1 MLAEEA
7 GVPAGV
13 FHVVTGSSREI
24 GAALCESDAVR
35 KLSFTGSTEVGRTLM
50 EQCAPTIKKLSLEL
64 GGNAP
69 FIVFDDA
76 DLDRAVDGIL
86 ASKFRNA
93 GQTCVCANR
102 IYIQAGVYEEV
113 TKRLVAKVQAMKVGD
128 GFGEG
133 VTQGPLIDANAV
145 EKVQEHI
152 ADATAHGAKVIVGG
166 KHHALGGTFFE
177 PTVVRDVTKSMRFA
191 TEETFGPVAP
201 LFRFETEQEVIEQ
214 ANDTIFGLAAYFFT
228 RDYARVW
235 RVSEALEYG
244 IVGINTGLISN
255 EVGPFGG
262 VKQSGLGREGSK
274 YGIEEYLEIKYLCL
288 IC

>member
-86 ASKFRNA
+86 ASSS
-93 GQTCVCANR
+93 
-102 IYIQAGVYEEV
+102 
-113 TKRLVAKVQAMKVGD
+113 
-128 GFGEG
+128 
-133 VTQGPLIDANAV
+133 
-145 EKVQEHI
+145 
-152 ADATAHGAKVIVGG
+152 ATPARPAS
-166 KHHALGGTFFE
+166 A
-177 PTVVRDVTKSMRFA
+177 PTASTSRPACTRKSPSAWSPRSR
-191 TEETFGPVAP
+191 P
-201 LFRFETEQEVIEQ
+201 
-214 ANDTIFGLAAYFFT
+214 
-228 RDYARVW
+228 
-235 RVSEALEYG
+235 
-244 IVGINTGLISN
+244 
-255 EVGPFGG
+255 
-262 VKQSGLGREGSK
+262 
-274 YGIEEYLEIKYLCL
+274 
-288 IC
+288 